1 MTDIGQIDKRLAVS
15 TSFGRDDI
23 VMHDP
28 RQEPFTLYGV
38 YYDYEKGVY
47 RRMAE
52 DIASTVNDGVK
63 ELSIHTAG
71 GRVCFSTDAD
81 AIAISC
87 RRPTLWRMPHMA
99 LIGSA
104 GFDLYIRGEDGKL
117 TYYGVF
123 MPNNDSKGYESIVSF
138 PTREKRE
145 ILIHFPLYCAIT
157 ELSIGLPEGA
167 SLEKWGGYKREK
179 PIVFYGSSVTQ
190 GACANTPGTDYIGR
204 LSRRFDTNY
213 MNLGFSGSAK
223 GEDTMMAYLAS
234 LDMSVFVYD
243 YDYNAPTVEH
253 LRKTHYKG
261 YRTIRDAQPNLPI
274 VICTM
279 PNYDRLAVE
288 APARRDVIAET
299 YERALAE
306 GDQNVYFVDGKK
318 VYTHFNA
325 DGGSV
330 DGSHPNAYGFWRM
343 AEAVGAEIAKIFGEE

>member
-1 MTDIGQIDKRLAVS
+1 
-15 TSFGRDDI
+15 
-23 VMHDP
+23 
-28 RQEPFTLYGV
+28 
-38 YYDYEKGVY
+38 
-47 RRMAE
+47 
-52 DIASTVNDGVK
+52 
-63 ELSIHTAG
+63 
-71 GRVCFSTDAD
+71 
-81 AIAISC
+81 
-87 RRPTLWRMPHMA
+87 MA

-123 MPNNDSKGYESIVSF
+123 MPNNDSKGYESIVNF

-204 LSRRFDTNY
+204 VSRRFDTNY

-274 VICTM
+274 VICTIRTM
-279 PNYDRLAVE
+279 TDLLWKRLRAV
-288 APARRDVIAET
+288 T
-299 YERALAE
+299 
-306 GDQNVYFVDGKK
+306 
-318 VYTHFNA
+318 
-325 DGGSV
+325 
-330 DGSHPNAYGFWRM
+330 
-343 AEAVGAEIAKIFGEE
+343 

>member
-1 MTDIGQIDKRLAVS
+1 
-15 TSFGRDDI
+15 
-23 VMHDP
+23 
-28 RQEPFTLYGV
+28 
-38 YYDYEKGVY
+38 
-47 RRMAE
+47 
-52 DIASTVNDGVK
+52 
-63 ELSIHTAG
+63 
-71 GRVCFSTDAD
+71 
-81 AIAISC
+81 
-87 RRPTLWRMPHMA
+87 MA